1 MSEAL
6 TSIAGFS
13 ASLPWVGAN
22 LRPAALR
29 GLLFYARRSEETS
42 VRRWVTHE
50 FPGRDEPW
58 HEDLGAKTRSF
69 SIDGILIG
77 PDVVL
82 QARAFRRAAADP
94 APATFLHPWLG
105 AMLVVVL
112 DCRVELDVDRARVAN
127 VSLRLEIAGTKPAPV
142 IGTDGLGSVL
152 AEADEL
158 LTTAQGAYAQYRYMR
173 AMADF
178 AIANFKASIEG
189 IAGAIE
195 GALANT
201 GKVGAAASSVT
212 ALASLNDAA
221 LVSDTAVPAALATA
235 ARDVSALAGGRA
247 ALTRGADAA
256 PVAAFEALGTLTSQ
270 DLVPVAASPASTPAR
285 QQLATANEALGVLA
299 AAMFAGEF
307 ARAAAAVPW
316 ASRDEAMAA
325 RDRVSDALAA
335 AADRVAALG
344 WDDVWQRL
352 VALRAASA
360 ADLAERAA
368 PLPRIRRVELPGV
381 MSSTFIAYQ
390 LDGDSL
396 SDVFGRAAAL
406 SARNRVRHPGFVP
419 SSSPIEVLA

>member
-6 TSIAGFS
+6 TSIAGLS

-105 AMLVVVL
+105 AMQVVVL
-112 DCRVELDVDRARVAN
+112 DCRIENDVDRARVAN

-152 AEADEL
+152 AEADRL
-158 LTTAQGAYAQYRYMR
+158 LTAGQAVWAQYRYMR

-178 AIANFKASIEG
+178 AIANFKASVEG

-195 GALANT
+195 SALANT
-201 GKVGAAASSVT
+201 GLGGSAAGSVA

-235 ARDVSALAGGRA
+235 ARDVSAQAGGRA

-256 PVAAFEALGTLTSQ
+256 PVAAFEALGALTAQ
-270 DLVPVAASPASTPAR
+270 ELVPAAASPATTPTR
-285 QQLATANEALGVLA
+285 QQFAVATEALGVLA

-335 AADRVAALG
+335 AADAVAALG

-368 PLPRIRRVELPGV
+368 PLPRIKRVELPGV

-396 SDVFGRAAAL
+396 SDLFGRAAAL

-419 SSSPIEVLA
+419 SSKPIEVLA